1 MSTIS
6 IPQNP
11 KELLNLGNRV
21 LKKHQDDAGTS
32 PLNSLEWDSVG
43 PTIPTGLELHEKVK
57 DLERQLEALYEER
70 DAIVDKVKD
79 QVFRSRDIL
88 KGVHRNDLRR
98 LGDWGFDVDH

>member
-1 MSTIS
+1 MSKIN

-21 LKKHQDDAGTS
+21 YEKHQEGATTS
-32 PLNSLEWDSVG
+32 VLSGLEWNSVG
-43 PTIPTGLELHEKVK
+43 PTIQTGIELHKKVK
-57 DLERQLEALYEER
+57 KLERELETLYEER

-88 KGVHRNDLRR
+88 KGTHRADLRK